1 MYIYCKRWKC
11 YNKNKDDNLLK
22 NISKEECFGALEVI
36 ANINRITDAIP
47 SGRTTLYSIPVF
59 WIKALYGDKY
69 RSVVKLAL
77 IKLAFQIILL

>member
-1 MYIYCKRWKC
+1 M
-11 YNKNKDDNLLK
+11 
-22 NISKEECFGALEVI
+22 FGALEVI
-36 ANINRITDAIP
+36 SNMIRITDAIP